1 MSDNPSKQVNFNFVR
16 ESATRLLGEELQLEG
31 FHDRLI
37 TIAQDVLSELISK
50 DVTSESLDFDAMAL
64 KLLPLLTEDSSE

>member
-1 MSDNPSKQVNFNFVR
+1 MSDNQSKQVNFNFVR

-37 TIAQDVLSELISK
+37 TIAKDVLSDLISK